1 MNVLTHCIHFI
12 ITLYIYSFIICRNI
26 YWKIKKKN
34 RKENASRRV
43 EARYRRGRW
52 SRSNATII
60 VGIYFPHGAESYLD
74 DVYQEIT
81 RRIPG
86 TDL

>member
-34 RKENASRRV
+34 RKENASRQQTSRRDIGV
-43 EARYRRGRW
+43 AGDRDLMRRLLSAYIFHTARNHI
-52 SRSNATII
+52 STMSTKK
-60 VGIYFPHGAESYLD
+60 
-74 DVYQEIT
+74 
-81 RRIPG
+81 
-86 TDL
+86 